1 MPLAAGSQF
10 NLQTYLVGS
19 IAEAEGIG
27 NSSQAL
33 NLQSLLQFAGGSGL
47 GQIDEFYES
56 TISLAASG
64 TVTLGLNGGGLTDP
78 FGGAIALLH
87 VKFVLLQVQAT
98 VTAGVAAGGIILAP
112 GATNPCTL
120 MMGGTTPTITVNP
133 GETFLQT
140 NGNGVVPN
148 AGWVVTPSTGMNIK
162 LTNASGSQP
171 AFGQLII
178 AGTST

>member
-1 MPLAAGSQF
+1 MPLAGGSQF

-33 NLQSLLQFAGGSGL
+33 NLSTLLQFAGGSGL
-47 GQIDEFYES
+47 GQCDEFYES

-64 TVTLGLNGGGLTDP
+64 TLTLGLNGGGLLDP
-78 FGGAIALLH
+78 FGGAIAMLH
-87 VKFVLLQVQAT
+87 VKFIYLAVQAL
-98 VTAGVAAGGIILAP
+98 VSPGVAAGGIILSP
-112 GATNPCTL
+112 GATNPCNL
-120 MMGGTTPTITVNP
+120 MLGGTSPTITVNP
-133 GETFLQT
+133 GETFLQS

-148 AGWVVTPSTGMNIK
+148 AGWTVTPSTGMNIK
-162 LTNASGSQP
+162 LANASSTQP

-178 AGTST
+178 GGTST